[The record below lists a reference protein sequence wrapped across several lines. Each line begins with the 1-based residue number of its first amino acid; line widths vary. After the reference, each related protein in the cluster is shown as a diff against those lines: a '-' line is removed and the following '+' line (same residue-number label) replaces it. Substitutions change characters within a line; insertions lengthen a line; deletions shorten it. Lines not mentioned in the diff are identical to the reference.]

1 MSEQLKLI
9 IQSVKTELDK
19 DPNGIIAGK
28 INEGTTIKEKNF
40 DPALQIYYDFLS
52 ECNGARFGA
61 IDLFG
66 AEILEKYQFMVSDI
80 PGGDERWFYIGQILY
95 EPLLFNKND
104 LKLYLFYRETEDVDP
119 TDCFGYLDDFL
130 MNYVFG
136 KKYAEIIPDADNDEW
151 YQLLKKL
158 NMGECG

>member
-1 MSEQLKLI
+1 MTEQLKLI

-28 INEGTTIKEKNF
+28 INEGTIIKEKNS

-66 AEILEKYQFMVSDI
+66 AEILEKYAFI
-80 PGGDERWFYIGQILY
+80 
-95 EPLLFNKND
+95 
-104 LKLYLFYRETEDVDP
+104 
-119 TDCFGYLDDFL
+119 
-130 MNYVFG
+130 
-136 KKYAEIIPDADNDEW
+136 YA
-151 YQLLKKL
+151 
-158 NMGECG
+158 GTGSCR